1 MSCASI
7 TYTPTAQ
14 KMAEA
19 AASQELN
26 LGDHETRLA
35 MGVIRERV
43 RRMAAMPGQRSIIL
57 VSSGFVTLA
66 EHSIEKTEIMDR
78 AIRASVLINSL
89 DARGLYTDT
98 PDIARP
104 SSNYVSERILQQMER
119 ESNRAQ
125 ADVMAEL
132 AAGTGATFFQ
142 NNNDLDAGFARL

>member
-35 MGVIRERV
+35 MGVIKELV

-66 EHSIEKTEIMDR
+66 EHSIDKTDIMDR
-78 AIRASVLINSL
+78 AIRSSVLINS
-89 DARGLYTDT
+89 DRNWSAVSRPCRGN
-98 PDIARP
+98 AP
-104 SSNYVSERILQQMER
+104 SSWCP
-119 ESNRAQ
+119 
-125 ADVMAEL
+125 
-132 AAGTGATFFQ
+132 AG
-142 NNNDLDAGFARL
+142 L